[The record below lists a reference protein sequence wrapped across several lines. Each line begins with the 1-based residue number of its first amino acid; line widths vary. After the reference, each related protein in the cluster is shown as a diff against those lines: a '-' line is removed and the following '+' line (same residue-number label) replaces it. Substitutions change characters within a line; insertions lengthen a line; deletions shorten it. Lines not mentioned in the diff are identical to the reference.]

1 MVSLRSNEHP
11 VTLILELK
19 TLTTSLLTSLM
30 NDFQQN
36 HKKTINKRIMQ
47 RLRSACEQVRRPLS
61 SCAQANVEI
70 DLLFEGVD
78 FFTGIKQ
85 VFAALSLGLKTADG
99 VETTLIKRN
108 TISFLIKSR
117 SANESLVAQ
126 KFLYRYVRYF
136 RKYELLDTKVQP
148 RLDIGHTAKKY
159 LEKCQQYGCIV
170 FIGIDFNQKSHYRNS
185 N

>member
-1 MVSLRSNEHP
+1 
-11 VTLILELK
+11 
-19 TLTTSLLTSLM
+19 M

-70 DLLFEGVD
+70 DSLFEGVD
-78 FFTGIKQ
+78 FFTAIKQ
-85 VFAALSLGLKTADG
+85 VFAALSLGLKTA
-99 VETTLIKRN
+99 
-108 TISFLIKSR
+108 
-117 SANESLVAQ
+117 NESLVAQ
-126 KFLYRYVRYF
+126 KFLYRYVHYF